1 MTAKSTKLEVA
12 FRRKQVNNELAKHNY
27 KAEDIAKA
35 IKEPVEK
42 IYHDLKWIRKNSRK
56 WLDSWALD
64 GYTEC
69 TKVTIDQLERMERKL
84 QTIIDEADDP
94 RIALSAYKEL
104 RETVN
109 LRWVVQGEGPTLMN
123 LRRFKNAE
131 GSPRST

>member
-1 MTAKSTKLEVA
+1 MTAKSTKQEVA

-27 KAEDIAKA
+27 KAEDIATALKQ
-35 IKEPVEK
+35 PVEK

-64 GYTEC
+64 GYTEA
-69 TKVTIDQLERMERKL
+69 TKTTIDQLERMERNL
-84 QTIIDEADDP
+84 QAIIDESDDEKIIL
-94 RIALSAYKEL
+94 RAYAEL

-123 LRRFKNAE
+123 LRRFKLE
-131 GSPRST
+131 GSARST

>member
-1 MTAKSTKLEVA
+1 MTAKSSKLEIA

-35 IKEPVEK
+35 IKEPVDK

-56 WLDSWALD
+56 WLDGWALD

-69 TKVTIDQLERMERKL
+69 TKVTIEQLERMERNL
-84 QTIIDEADDP
+84 QNIISNSDDE
-94 RIALSAYKEL
+94 RIILGAYREL
-104 RETVN
+104 RETIN

-123 LRRFKNAE
+123 LRRFKLGQDSAKT
-131 GSPRST
+131 S

>member
-1 MTAKSTKLEVA
+1 MTAKATKQEVA

-35 IKEPVEK
+35 IKIPVDMV
-42 IYHDLKWIRKNSRK
+42 YHDLKWIRKDSRK

-64 GYTEC
+64 GYTEA
-69 TKVTIDQLERMERKL
+69 TKTTIEQLERMERNL
-84 QTIIDEADDP
+84 QNIINESGDDKVIL
-94 RIALSAYKEL
+94 RAYAEL

-123 LRRFKNAE
+123 LRRFKLE
-131 GSPRST
+131 GRSATT

>member
-1 MTAKSTKLEVA
+1 MTAKSTRLEVT

-27 KAEDIAKA
+27 KAEDIATA
-35 IKEPVEK
+35 IREPVEK
-42 IYHDLKWIRKNSRK
+42 IYADLKWIRKNSRK

-69 TKVTIDQLERMERKL
+69 TKITIDQLERMERNL
-84 QTIIDEADDP
+84 QKIITDSDDP
-94 RIALSAYKEL
+94 KITLGAYKEL
-104 RETVN
+104 RETIN

-131 GSPRST
+131 SSPGTT

>member
-1 MTAKSTKLEVA
+1 MTAKSTKLEIA

-27 KAEDIAKA
+27 KAEDIATA
-35 IKEPVEK
+35 LKEPVEK

-64 GYTEC
+64 GYTEA
-69 TKVTIDQLERMERKL
+69 TKTTIDQLERMERNL
-84 QTIIDEADDP
+84 QKIINDSDDE
-94 RIALSAYKEL
+94 RIILGAYREL

-123 LRRFKNAE
+123 LRRFKLE
-131 GSPRST
+131 GSAPTT